1 MLIISSAVQHFF
13 WVDKWV
19 RMFSIVVIDGNGINS
34 AYQFLLTRFS
44 VLLVLRTWALWG
56 LSKVIL
62 ISLGILLAV

>member
-1 MLIISSAVQHFF
+1 
-13 WVDKWV
+13 
-19 RMFSIVVIDGNGINS
+19 MFSIVVIDGNGIKS

-62 ISLGILLAV
+62 ISLGILLAVRSILSQVCPIF